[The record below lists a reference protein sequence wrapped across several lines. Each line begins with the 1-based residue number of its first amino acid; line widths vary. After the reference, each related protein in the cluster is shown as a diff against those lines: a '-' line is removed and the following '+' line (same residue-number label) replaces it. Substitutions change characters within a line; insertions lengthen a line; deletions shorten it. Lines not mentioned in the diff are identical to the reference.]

1 MILLRKW
8 WAPIR
13 ARLIDDAGRWWR
25 FWSMRLAIL
34 GALLESFAR
43 WFPDQVR
50 DAWTWL
56 PDDMRALLPGWLTR
70 SVPLALFVA
79 VIVARLVPQKL
90 SDRASAAGEHADG

>member
-25 FWSMRLAIL
+25 FWSMRFAIL
-34 GALLESFAR
+34 GALLESFVR

-50 DAWTWL
+50 EVDG
-56 PDDMRALLPGWLTR
+56 PDKGAEIGNGVHIRDFW
-70 SVPLALFVA
+70 
-79 VIVARLVPQKL
+79 
-90 SDRASAAGEHADG
+90 E